1 MDATKQNQPTK
12 AEKVI
17 PAASAQE
24 IIEPGKLRVIK
35 RNGSV
40 VNFDATKIEVAITKA
55 FLAMHTSCLLYTS
68 PSPRDY

>member
-35 RNGSV
+35 RNGKTLF
-40 VNFDATKIEVAITKA
+40 NIPIIKKLKTNKNEN
-55 FLAMHTSCLLYTS
+55 
-68 PSPRDY
+68 